1 MSTLREDPN
10 FRLLVATRLLIGRG
24 DGRTGHFYPL
34 CYQVTGLARI
44 GRRRTDDH
52 PRLFQAVS
60 CVFLCSPLYAIASSY
75 GPDYRSDL
83 PLPSGY
89 HLKAS
94 LFVMAFI
101 LGAIATKGG
110 FMGTTNYLLEIAP
123 EDRRPSYMAF
133 VRVFQ
138 APTVL
143 MPLIIQDKN

>member
-1 MSTLREDPN
+1 MIIAACFALPSN
-10 FRLLVATRLLIGRG
+10 FIWS
-24 DGRTGHFYPL
+24 HL
-34 CYQVTGLARI
+34 CDIYRYC
-44 GRRRTDDH
+44 
-52 PRLFQAVS
+52 PLFQAVS

-75 GPDYRSDL
+75 APDYRSDL

-89 HLKAS
+89 DLKAL
-94 LFVMAFI
+94 LFVVAFI

-133 VRVFQ
+133 VRVLQ

-143 MPLIIQDKN
+143 MLLIIKEEKQRVQNYLKCP